1 MPKKKA
7 ANDPGIPE
15 WVLTY
20 GDLMSLL
27 LCFFILLA
35 AFSELKQPREYIKV
49 IESIKE
55 AMGFRGG
62 MGIQSNNQ
70 QQIAQMLKKLDQ
82 QSKQEHE
89 SQARDESNS
98 ESLSGEN
105 PQTSVVHEGQRF
117 AQGGSILFEPGVSE
131 LSERAQEQLRTEVAP
146 LIRGQRYV
154 CVIVGH
160 AWGFADKAGASPD
173 DLSYQRARNVKEF
186 LVRECAIDEVILRVE
201 AAGVH
206 EPQSI
211 SPGSVDQGGENRRV
225 QVWMTGRTVDQTHPD
240 PDLTGR
246 AGP

>member
-1 MPKKKA
+1 MAKKKE

-62 MGIQSNNQ
+62 MGIQNNNQ
-70 QQIAQMLKKLDQ
+70 QQIAQLLKKLDQ
-82 QSKQEHE
+82 QSKEEHE

-98 ESLSGEN
+98 DSISGEN
-105 PQTSVVHEGQRF
+105 PQTSIVHEGQRF
-117 AQGGSILFEPGVSE
+117 AQGGSILFAPGKSD
-131 LSERAQEQLRTEVAP
+131 LSDEAMDKLRNEVAP
-146 LIRGQRYV
+146 LIRGQRYI
-154 CVIVGH
+154 CIVAGH
-160 AWGFADKAGASPD
+160 AWGIADKTSDSPD
-173 DLSYQRARNVKEF
+173 DLSYERARNVKEF
-186 LVRECAIDEVILRVE
+186 LVRECGVDASILRVE
-201 AAGVH
+201 AAGVT

-211 SPGSVDQGGENRRV
+211 TPGSIDQGGQNRRV
-225 QVWMTGRTVDQTHPD
+225 QVWMTGRTVDQLHPD
-240 PDLTGR
+240 PDFTGR
-246 AGP
+246 VSP

>member
-1 MPKKKA
+1 MAKKKA

-49 IESIKE
+49 IESIRE

-70 QQIAQMLKKLDQ
+70 QQIAQLLKKLDQ
-82 QSKQEHE
+82 QSKDEHDA
-89 SQARDESNS
+89 QARDESNHDS
-98 ESLSGEN
+98 VTGDN

-117 AQGGSILFEPGVSE
+117 AQGGSILFPPGSSE
-131 LSERAQEQLRTEVAP
+131 LSEQAMNQLRTEVAP

-160 AWGFADKAGASPD
+160 AWGFADKSLASPD
-173 DLSYQRARNVKEF
+173 DLSYERARNVKEF
-186 LVRECAIDEVILRVE
+186 LVRECAIDDAILRVE
-201 AAGVH
+201 AAGAN
-206 EPQSI
+206 EPREI
-211 SPGSVDQGGENRRV
+211 ITGPGGDDALNRRV

-246 AGP
+246 VSP

>member
-1 MPKKKA
+1 MPKKKE

-70 QQIAQMLKKLDQ
+70 QQIAQLLKKLDQ

-89 SQARDESNS
+89 SQSRDESNN
-98 ESLSGEN
+98 ESLTGEN

-117 AQGGSILFEPGVSE
+117 AQGGSIPFAPGSSE
-131 LSERAQEQLRTEVAP
+131 LSESAKNQLRTEVAP

-160 AWGFADKAGASPD
+160 AWGFADKANASPD
-173 DLSYQRARNVKEF
+173 DLSYERARNVKEF

-201 AAGVH
+201 AAGVN

-211 SPGSVDQGGENRRV
+211 TPGSVDQGGENRRV

-240 PDLTGR
+240 PELTGR
-246 AGP
+246 VSP